1 MGHAASIEAKLRA
14 AFRPRMLE
22 IVNESALHKGHHAHF
37 DGTGETHLRVRIVAD
52 AFGAMARLER
62 HRAINA
68 LAADEI
74 RAGLH
79 ALAIEARSP
88 AEAGL

>member
-14 AFRPRMLE
+14 ALRPLRLE

-52 AFGAMARLER
+52 AFGGMTRLQR
-62 HRAINA
+62 HRAVNE

-79 ALAIEARSP
+79 ALAIEARTP